1 MNLILR
7 QNVPN
12 LGERGEVVNVSVG
25 FARNYLLP
33 KQLAVPANAANQ
45 RLLEREREK
54 LSQQQV
60 HRLQEAKEVAERIKE
75 VSITLVRKAAEN
87 EVLYGSVS
95 GADIVKALK
104 GEGFDVD
111 RLAVELEQPIKGLGI
126 YSVPLRLHPEVLTE
140 VKVWVVRE

>member
-33 KQLAVPANAANQ
+33 KQLAVPASAANQ